1 MISVLMVS
9 ELTDE
14 QIKADIM
21 YKLLRRSCWGA
32 KYLPIDT
39 LVNWMGKQIKG
50 NGKKV
55 RIMIKALAKDGYL
68 ILQKRNTTASLN
80 PRTKRE
86 IMEFIEKYLI

>member
-55 RIMIKALAKDGYL
+55 GIMIKALAKDGYL

>member
-9 ELTDE
+9 EPTDE

-55 RIMIKALAKDGYL
+55 GIMIKALAKDGYL

>member
-55 RIMIKALAKDGYL
+55 GIMIKALAKDGYL

-80 PRTKRE
+80 PRTKRA